1 MTNELPVQF
10 SDVQSAAEHLSGVAH
25 RTPLLTSRSLDQL
38 AGARLFFKCE
48 NFQRVGAFK
57 FRGAYNALSRL
68 SDEQRRR
75 GVLTYSS
82 GNHAQAVALAGRLLG
97 IETTIIMP
105 SDAPRVKVEA
115 TRGYGG
121 QVVLYE
127 RDETTREALA
137 QRMVEQRG
145 ATIIPPYDHR
155 HVIAGQ
161 GTTARELI
169 EQVREI
175 AEHVLSGAGLRARRQ
190 AGTPAP
196 LDEGTPAPLASGA
209 GLRARRQAGTPAPLD
224 EGTPAPLASGAGLR
238 ARMQTE
244 TPALLDEAAPALLDA
259 VYIPVGG
266 GGLISG
272 CAIAIRGMLGRSCR
286 IIGVEPAAADDAA
299 RSFRTGELHTVHN
312 PATIA
317 DGARTPSLGRLTFAI
332 VRELVDDIITVPDAA
347 LIDAMRL
354 TWERMKIVVEP
365 TGVLGLAG
373 ALSQCREPA
382 GAGTDPRK
390 QRIGVILTGGNVDAA
405 TAAALLSTK
414 PPGASQAKG

>member
-175 AEHVLSGAGLRARRQ
+175 AEHVL
-190 AGTPAP
+190 
-196 LDEGTPAPLASGA
+196 SGA

>member
-1 MTNELPVQF
+1 METASVQF
-10 SDVQSAAEHLSGVAH
+10 RDVESAAERLAGVAH
-25 RTPLLTSRSLDQL
+25 RTPVLTCRGVDEI

-68 SDEQRRR
+68 SEEQRRL

-97 IETTIIMP
+97 IQTTIIMP

-121 QVVLYE
+121 NVVLYE

-137 QRMVEQRG
+137 RKMVAECG
-145 ATIIPPYDHR
+145 ATIIPPYDHA

-161 GTTARELI
+161 GTTAREL
-169 EQVREI
+169 VDTARELP
-175 AEHVLSGAGLRARRQ
+175 EHVFSGAAFRARRQ

-196 LDEGTPAPLASGA
+196 LGEATPAP
-209 GLRARRQAGTPAPLD
+209 
-224 EGTPAPLASGAGLR
+224 
-238 ARMQTE
+238 
-244 TPALLDEAAPALLDA
+244 LDA

-272 CAIAIRGMLGRSCR
+272 CAIAIRAMLGRSCR

-312 PATIA
+312 PDTIA

-332 VRELVDDIITVPDAA
+332 VREWVDDIITVPDAA

-373 ALSQCREPA
+373 ALRQCREPA

-405 TAAALLSTK
+405 TAAALLSTE
-414 PPGASQAKG
+414 PPGASQANG

>member
-1 MTNELPVQF
+1 MSGTPVHF
-10 SDVQSAAEHLSGVAH
+10 GDVESAAERLSGVAH
-25 RTPLLTSRSLDQL
+25 RTPVLTSRSVDEM
-38 AGARLFFKCE
+38 AGARLYFKCE

-68 SDEQRRR
+68 TDDQRRR

-105 SDAPRVKVEA
+105 SDAPRVKVAA

-121 QVVLYE
+121 NVVLYE

-137 QRMVEQRG
+137 QKMVAERG
-145 ATIIPPYDHR
+145 ATIIPPYDHE

-169 EQVREI
+169 EQVRESR
-175 AEHVLSGAGLRARRQ
+175 AGGAGLRVCKQ

-196 LDEGTPAPLASGA
+196 LDP
-209 GLRARRQAGTPAPLD
+209 GTPAPLD
-224 EGTPAPLASGAGLR
+224 PGTPAPLDPG
-238 ARMQTE
+238 
-244 TPALLDEAAPALLDA
+244 TPAPLEAGTRAPLDAGTPVPVDAAAAPPLDA

-272 CAIAIRGMLGRSCR
+272 CAVAIRAMLGRSCR

-312 PATIA
+312 PDTIA
-317 DGARTPSLGRLTFAI
+317 DGARTPSLGKLTFAI
-332 VRELVDDIITVPDAA
+332 VRQLVDDIITVPDAA

-373 ALSQCREPA
+373 ALSQARGSTGGAEPRE
-382 GAGTDPRK
+382 RH
-390 QRIGVILTGGNVDAA
+390 IGVILTGGNVDPVTAA
-405 TAAALLSTK
+405 TLLSGR
-414 PPGASQAKG
+414 PGDRPGL